1 MGVISGNKELSGN
14 SETDAD
20 VQIFK
25 SNNESMII
33 DTLVT
38 EIYNMKC
45 KGSCAISKWC
55 KKGQYCM
62 YIT

>member
-45 KGSCAISKWC
+45 KRL
-55 KKGQYCM
+55 M
-62 YIT
+62 YYK